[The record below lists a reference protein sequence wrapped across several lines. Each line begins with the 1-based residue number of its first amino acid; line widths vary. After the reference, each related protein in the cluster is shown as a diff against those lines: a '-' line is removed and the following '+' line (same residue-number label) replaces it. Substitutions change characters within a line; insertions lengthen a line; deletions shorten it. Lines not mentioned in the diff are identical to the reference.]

1 MSEMTRVNAYLRTRV
16 FALPATVTVAI
27 DPNSFHPSDPAI
39 TVAEIEDANGALNP
53 GDEVLAV
60 QRGED
65 GDPDFVGTASVA
77 KVLDQHG
84 LVYLAV
90 DWNSFRSGDSF
101 SNRAIRRVSAPRR
114 RPNRLITQVSSH
126 ELMAV

>member
-1 MSEMTRVNAYLRTRV
+1 MREMNMTSRLLRTRV
-16 FALPATVTVAI
+16 IALPATVTVAI

-39 TVAEIEDANGALNP
+39 TVAEIKDANGTLNP

-60 QRGED
+60 QRGDD
-65 GDPDFVGTASVA
+65 GDPDFVGTASVT

-90 DWNSFRSGDSF
+90 DWNSFRSGEALS
-101 SNRAIRRVSAPRR
+101 SRGAKKVAAPVRRH
-114 RPNRLITQVSSH
+114 NRLISQATSQ
-126 ELMAV
+126 ELIAI